1 MTVRRRCV
9 KILQQIFSME
19 AREAAL
25 PYIHTAAPIVI
36 RSLLSDQVSRV
47 HRVLPPHP
55 LAAAKVGGNHHG

>member
-1 MTVRRRCV
+1 LAKFFLHLLTIFLPRSVTVRRRCV

-36 RSLLSDQVSRV
+36 RSLLSDQVSRI
-47 HRVLPPHP
+47 HI
-55 LAAAKVGGNHHG
+55 